1 MKNSAA
7 RGDERMKKIV
17 FVMEQLYGGGAE
29 RVTAAL
35 MNELCKEA
43 EVHLVTTY
51 CHDTSKD
58 YPTDQRI
65 VKHTF
70 DVQSGSRVK
79 KLLGRI
85 AFLRKTI
92 SSINPHCVA
101 SLAGCGTN
109 ALLLFAVG
117 GKRFPL
123 VLSERNDPARFPTT
137 RLERF
142 LRFISYLLCGGLVF
156 QTHEAQA
163 YFSSK
168 IARKSVVITNPITG
182 ALPERYEG
190 VRERKIVNCCRL
202 TPQKNLD
209 LLFEAFADIAGEFPD
224 VSLEIYGEGPERARL
239 EKKILD
245 MKLEDRIHLQGYS
258 DQIFEKMRKA
268 AMFVS
273 SSDYEGISNS
283 MLEAIALGVPSVCTD
298 CPAGGA
304 REVIRCGENG
314 LLVPVGDRK
323 AMADAM
329 RSVLSEPELSERLS
343 RNGCK
348 LREEISVAVI
358 AKKWKDYM
366 DRVCPK

>member
-1 MKNSAA
+1 MKNGAA
-7 RGDERMKKIV
+7 RGDRRMKKIV

-43 EVHLVTTY
+43 EVHLITTY
-51 CHDTSKD
+51 CHDVSKD

-65 VKHTF
+65 IKHAF
-70 DVQSGSRVK
+70 DVQNRSRAK
-79 KLLGRI
+79 KLLDRI
-85 AFLRKTI
+85 VFLRKTI
-92 SSINPHCVA
+92 SAIEPQCVV
-101 SLAGCGTN
+101 SLAGCGTH
-109 ALLLFAVG
+109 ALLLIAVG

-137 RLERF
+137 RIERF
-142 LRFISYLLCGGLVF
+142 LRFLSYLLCAGLVF

-163 YFSSK
+163 YFPQ
-168 IARKSVVITNPITG
+168 IIGRKSVVITNPVTSL
-182 ALPERYEG
+182 LPARYEG

-209 LLFEAFADIAGEFPD
+209 LLFEAFADITGEFPD

-258 DQIFEKMRKA
+258 DNIFEKMRKA

-283 MLEAIALGVPSVCTD
+283 MLEAIALGVPAVCTD

-304 REVIRCGENG
+304 REVIRRGENG
-314 LLVPVGDRK
+314 LLVPTGDRK

-329 RSVLSEPELSERLS
+329 RRLLSEPELLERLS

-348 LREEISVAVI
+348 LREEISVTVI
-358 AKKWKDYM
+358 AKKWKDYI
-366 DRVCPK
+366 DRVCPN